1 MSKIKKFVD
10 IDSLKF
16 YNTLLEIKI
25 NRTLE
30 NYALRN
36 DVTSVLRFKGTKTS
50 DELGALTGMETGDV
64 YSIVSGGE
72 GDTYKVGSEYAYDGT
87 NWIELGPALDFS
99 GIMDVIEAL
108 ASRVEELERQMIV
121 NSEASDGANDFSEVE
136 PENSSDF
143 VVTDYE

>member
-1 MSKIKKFVD
+1 MSKRKKFVD

-16 YNTLLEIKI
+16 YNTLLEIRI

-64 YSIVSGGE
+64 YSIVSGGT
-72 GDTYKVGSEYAYDGT
+72 GSTYKVGSEYAYDGSD
-87 NWIELGPALDFS
+87 WVELGPAFATADAVADADAGFTT
-99 GIMDVIEAL
+99 GDQVYDYIENLAISDSTINAL
-108 ASRVEELERQMIV
+108 FASQ
-121 NSEASDGANDFSEVE
+121 N
-136 PENSSDF
+136 P
-143 VVTDYE
+143 